1 MYILPNFHTKLKY
14 PGYNILAC
22 VLDCPA
28 ETLETLEILQVQ
40 LQTDQGKDDMWS
52 WWKWDESDWQG
63 SEEIRRGALPPGLE
77 VPPRMRGLR
86 RVLCWY
92 IVGLCYR
99 APGQE
104 ESKELGIVTSQSLF
118 LYALHP
124 VLANNLNTRLSLSP
138 RRHARLQNSSW
149 LLWWGRAQAGPR
161 WSPGR
166 TQVITKQVDSP

>member
-1 MYILPNFHTKLKY
+1 MTCD
-14 PGYNILAC
+14 LAGEG
-22 VLDCPA
+22 LG
-28 ETLETLEILQVQ
+28 EGLTLRWEYY
-40 LQTDQGKDDMWS
+40 
-52 WWKWDESDWQG
+52 WQG

-118 LYALHP
+118 LYAFHP
-124 VLANNLNTRLSLSP
+124 VLAKYQFNTRSSLSP
-138 RRHARLQNSSW
+138 RQQARLQNSSW
-149 LLWWGRAQAGPR
+149 PR
-161 WSPGR
+161 QDSGG
-166 TQVITKQVDSP
+166 TQVITRQDSGDHQAGGFSLIWTAAPPPPAAAACLNTHRCAIFSYHALIVYFKAAI